1 MVEPS
6 TPEELARLIQEGVEL
21 DSTELSKKIS
31 YMIGNATLRS
41 LNIKEEFAQN
51 VIGCGGTLQGCYSMG
66 TTVWKTVEDIS
77 RGDKLCTGL
86 CIVSTACEG
95 VAITASLCKFIPFRL
110 RIYTVSK
117 GTSLGLMRFRNLC
130 RKANGQI
137 GPC

>member
-1 MVEPS
+1 MEP
-6 TPEELARLIQEGVEL
+6 TPEELARLIQEAIEL
-21 DSTELSKKIS
+21 DSTEISKKIY
-31 YMIGNATLRS
+31 YMIGNTALRTLS
-41 LNIKEEFAQN
+41 IKEEFAQN

-66 TTVWKTVEDIS
+66 TTVWKTVGDFS

-86 CIVSTACEG
+86 CVVATGCEG
-95 VAITASLCKFIPFRL
+95 VAIAASVCKFIPFRL